1 VRYSACG
8 ENGRKDGR
16 GVQTRVVK
24 PRSLPDGDGGL
35 VCRNNS
41 AAAYEK
47 VVSGRQKVGEEGG

>member
-1 VRYSACG
+1 MEG
-8 ENGRKDGR
+8 KTGG
-16 GVQTRVVK
+16 GVQMRVVK